1 MSFHTDSVARAD
13 RFASF
18 QATYK
23 KDTKISKPEPG
34 SHRTDEEWG
43 PEDWDY
49 FRLARQP
56 ASDEFKWKRVVSEL
70 RVADEK
76 FQEYSNKLKI
86 LAAQSNSLNFHTGEE
101 DLMRL
106 TAKRFMQRT
115 KVLRSEYLMLW
126 RNRDIV
132 SKFYLKSQNNKNIV
146 METYMKAKK
155 FRKSLY
161 SKIDN
166 DPYFMMTYNN
176 LVKWE
181 KYIYEC
187 LLDEKIQYYTILPSI
202 IPNEIKK
209 DVTTYMFDRS
219 IF

>member
-34 SHRTDEEWG
+34 S
-43 PEDWDY
+43 
-49 FRLARQP
+49 
-56 ASDEFKWKRVVSEL
+56 DEFKWKRVVSEL

-76 FQEYSNKLKI
+76 FQEYYKS
-86 LAAQSNSLNFHTGEE
+86 LAGHFVGVGGSSRMWKMMTIP
-101 DLMRL
+101 
-106 TAKRFMQRT
+106 T
-115 KVLRSEYLMLW
+115 KALRREYLMLW

-166 DPYFMMTYNN
+166 DPYYMMTYNN

-209 DVTTYMFDRS
+209 DVTTYLFDRS